1 MTVTSLSA
9 IGRVASTKEI
19 SRRSFMGVAASAP
32 MLFMTDSGTA
42 FGQRTSTQRDRVE
55 VVNTRVFAV
64 GPTGGNP
71 CPVVPSADD
80 LTAGQMQALAQRF
93 GLDTAFILRPRFKD
107 ADIRI
112 RYFVPDHEMGVS
124 GHATIAAI
132 TVALLDKILKSSS
145 VQVETTTGT
154 FGVNWVRH
162 DNVTV
167 VTLEQNQPVF
177 GAVVAPDDVAGALKI
192 NGDQFVIENG
202 PVQSVSVSRAKLL
215 VPLKDSLVLDGL
227 KPDYEALW
235 ELCDRLRVTGFYPF
249 TRRTDKPQARA
260 EARQF
265 PLRAGFPE
273 DAATGVAAAALA
285 AYLAAY
291 DRKYE
296 AGEHLFRIAQG
307 YAMGAPS
314 LIEAIAECKG
324 GKITRTAIRGV
335 AQVTSR
341 DQVPI

>member
-1 MTVTSLSA
+1 MSNPETGFSQK
-9 IGRVASTKEI
+9 ASI
-19 SRRSFMGVAASAP
+19 H
-32 MLFMTDSGTA
+32 
-42 FGQRTSTQRDRVE
+42 RDRVE
-55 VVNTRVFAV
+55 VVHTRVFAV

-71 CPVVPSADD
+71 CPIVLSADD
-80 LTAGQMQALAQRF
+80 LSDSQMQTLTKRF
-93 GLDTAFILRPRFKD
+93 GLEAAFILRPTSTN

-124 GHATIAAI
+124 GHPTIAAI
-132 TVALLDKILKSSS
+132 TVAQLDNALKSDHIR
-145 VQVETTTGT
+145 VETITGI
-154 FGVNWVRH
+154 FGGSLIRRNN
-162 DNVTV
+162 NVTV

-177 GAVVAPDDVAGALKI
+177 GAVVASDDVARALKI
-192 NGDQFVIENG
+192 NREQIAIDTG

-215 VPLKDSLVLDGL
+215 VPLKDSLALDGL

-235 ELCDRLRVTGFYPF
+235 KLCDELRVTGFYPF
-249 TRRTDKPQARA
+249 TRHTDKPEALA

-291 DRKYE
+291 DSNYKT
-296 AGEHLFRIAQG
+296 GQHLFRIAQG
-307 YAMGAPS
+307 YAMRSPS
-314 LIEAIAECKG
+314 LIEAIAECKD

-335 AQVTSR
+335 AQITSR
-341 DQVPI
+341 EQISI

>member
-1 MTVTSLSA
+1 MSNPGTGFSQK
-9 IGRVASTKEI
+9 ASI
-19 SRRSFMGVAASAP
+19 H
-32 MLFMTDSGTA
+32 
-42 FGQRTSTQRDRVE
+42 RDRVE
-55 VVNTRVFAV
+55 VVHTRVFAV

-71 CPVVPSADD
+71 CPIVLSADD
-80 LTAGQMQALAQRF
+80 LSDSQMQTLTKRF
-93 GLDTAFILRPRFKD
+93 GLEAAFILRPTSTN

-124 GHATIAAI
+124 GHPTIAAI
-132 TVALLDKILKSSS
+132 TVAQLDNALKSEHIR
-145 VQVETTTGT
+145 VETITGI
-154 FGVNWVRH
+154 FGGSLIRRNN
-162 DNVTV
+162 NVTV

-177 GAVVAPDDVAGALKI
+177 GAVVASDDVARALKI
-192 NGDQFVIENG
+192 NREQIAIDTG

-215 VPLKDSLVLDGL
+215 VPLKDSLALDGL

-235 ELCDRLRVTGFYPF
+235 KLCDELRVTGFYPF
-249 TRRTDKPQARA
+249 TRHTDKPEALA

-291 DRKYE
+291 DSNYE
-296 AGEHLFRIAQG
+296 TGQHLFRIAQG
-307 YAMGAPS
+307 YAMRSPS
-314 LIEAIAECKG
+314 LIEAIAECRD

-335 AQVTSR
+335 AQITSR
-341 DQVPI
+341 EQISI